1 MIVTEYEVG
10 PGAYGVALGADGA
23 AWTSLTDRDGSI
35 TQEVGFEPGAE
46 PHGIALGP
54 DRSVWIAL
62 ETGTVINL
70 TESEP

>member
-10 PGAYGVALGADGA
+10 PGAY
-23 AWTSLTDRDGSI
+23 
-35 TQEVGFEPGAE
+35 
-46 PHGIALGP
+46 GIALGP

-62 ETGTVINL
+62 ETGTLIRL